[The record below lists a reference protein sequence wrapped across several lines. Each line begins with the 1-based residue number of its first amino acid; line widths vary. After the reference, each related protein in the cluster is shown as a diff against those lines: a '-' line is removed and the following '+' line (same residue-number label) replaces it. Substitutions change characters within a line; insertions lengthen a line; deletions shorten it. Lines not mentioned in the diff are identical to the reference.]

1 MKGKKKRYGIL
12 AAGFLTAATLGGT
25 VYYVVKSQNN
35 SFILKNEDIKNG
47 QSQIAGHCP
56 FLLHCICTYCFCGG
70 SSRNLNAEAAFRRC
84 SSPTEA

>member
-1 MKGKKKRYGIL
+1 MQGLCG
-12 AAGFLTAATLGGT
+12 TLM
-25 VYYVVKSQNN
+25 VLS
-35 SFILKNEDIKNG
+35 KNEDIKNE

>member
-1 MKGKKKRYGIL
+1 MQGL
-12 AAGFLTAATLGGT
+12 CGT
-25 VYYVVKSQNN
+25 MMVS
-35 SFILKNEDIKNG
+35 SKNEDIKNG

-56 FLLHCICTYCFCGG
+56 FLLHCICTYCLCGG